1 MADHVDQAEHCGNS
15 LGDDGGQCR
24 AADSHAQYQNG
35 EEIQRNVHEGRQ
47 QKKIDWSFAVAQA
60 SDDTCKY
67 IIKICNRNS
76 KENDKNIIISPLDDI
91 LRRVHPL

>member
-1 MADHVDQAEHCGNS
+1 MADHIDQTEHRRDS

-24 AADSHAQYQNG
+24 TADAHAQYQNG